1 MATDSG
7 EPHWHCVDSETAAV
21 NLDSGLAAGL
31 SAENAASR
39 LAAGGPNALREAG
52 RRHPL
57 VMLASQFTDFM
68 IVVLIAAAVIAGF
81 IGEPQ
86 DTIAI
91 VVIVFLNGVIG
102 FVQEFRA
109 ERAMAA
115 LKQMASPQARVVR
128 DGQPGV
134 IDSRELVPGDLVEL
148 EAGNIVPADLRLTEL
163 AALKI
168 DESALTGESQPVDKQ
183 LATLNDADLPLGD
196 RIRCAILDVR

>member
-21 NLDSGLAAGL
+21 HLDSGLAAGL

-39 LAAGGPNALREAG
+39 LAAGGPNALQEAG

-115 LKQMASPQARVVR
+115 LKQMASPRASVIR
-128 DGQPGV
+128 DGGLQQIPAA
-134 IDSRELVPGDLVEL
+134 ELVPGD
-148 EAGNIVPADLRLTEL
+148 GDLL
-163 AALKI
+163 
-168 DESALTGESQPVDKQ
+168 
-183 LATLNDADLPLGD
+183 
-196 RIRCAILDVR
+196 